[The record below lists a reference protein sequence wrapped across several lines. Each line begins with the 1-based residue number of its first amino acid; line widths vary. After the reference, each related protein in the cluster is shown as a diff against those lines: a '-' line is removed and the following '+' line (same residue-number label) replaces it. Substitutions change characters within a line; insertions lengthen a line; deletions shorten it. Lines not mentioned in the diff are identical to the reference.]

1 MLDTGVMAD
10 TTDELA
16 GCLRAWR
23 DRLTPEAVGLPAGGA
38 RRAPGLR
45 REEVAALAGLSV
57 DYLSRLEQGRASNPS
72 PSVLGP
78 LARALRLTDEERIH
92 LFRVAGQTD
101 NTCGCIDRH
110 LTPGVQRMLDRLG
123 DVPVL
128 VRDAAWS
135 VVAQNALS
143 VALMGDMRGEGRDGN
158 VAWRHFHD
166 AAPTRSVLTQDDID
180 AWEVGIVADL
190 RGAMATFPQDRFL
203 HDLWRDLVA
212 TSPRFAALAEQ
223 RCVGAH
229 QESRKTIDHPQVG
242 RITVDCDVLDV
253 RNGHLQM
260 VINTVQP
267 GSPDATAL
275 ALLGAV
281 GTQTFAG

>member
-1 MLDTGVMAD
+1 MPH

-45 REEVAALAGLSV
+45 REEVASLAGLSV
-57 DYLSRLEQGRASNPS
+57 DYLSRLEQGRATNPS
-72 PSVLGP
+72 SSVLGP
-78 LARALRLTDEERIH
+78 LARALRLTDEERAH
-92 LFRVAGQTD
+92 LFRVAGQAD
-101 NTCGCIDRH
+101 DACGCIDRH

-135 VVAQNALS
+135 IVAQNRLS
-143 VALMGDMRGEGRDGN
+143 VALMGDMGGEGRAGN

-166 AAPTRSVLTQDDID
+166 HASSRAVLTHEDI
-180 AWEVGIVADL
+180 AKWESGIVADL
-190 RGAMATFPQDRFL
+190 RSALGTFPNDEFL

-212 TSPRFAALAEQ
+212 TVPRFAALAEQ
-223 RCVGAH
+223 RCVGRH

-242 RITVDCDVLDV
+242 RVTVDCDVLAV
-253 RNGHLQM
+253 RDGHLFI
-260 VINTVQP
+260 VVNTTQP
-267 GSPDATAL
+267 GTPDATAL

>member
-1 MLDTGVMAD
+1 MAD
-10 TTDELA
+10 TRTTQRTTDELA

-45 REEVAALAGLSV
+45 REEVASLAGLSV
-57 DYLSRLEQGRASNPS
+57 DYLSRLEQGRATNPS

-92 LFRVAGQTD
+92 LFRVAGQADTS
-101 NTCGCIDRH
+101 CGCIDRH
-110 LTPGVQRMLDRLG
+110 LTPGVQRMLDRLT

-135 VVAQNALS
+135 IVAQNALS

-158 VAWRHFHD
+158 VAWRHFHHE
-166 AAPTRSVLTQDDID
+166 APSRAVLTHEDV
-180 AWEVGIVADL
+180 ARWESGIVADL
-190 RGAMATFPQDRFL
+190 RGALGTFPNDAFL
-203 HDLWRDLVA
+203 HALWRDLLA
-212 TSPRFAALAEQ
+212 TSPRFAKLAEQ
-223 RCVGAH
+223 RCVGSH
-229 QESRKTIDHPQVG
+229 RESRKTIDHPQVG
-242 RITVDCDVLDV
+242 RITVDCDVLEV
-253 RNGHLQM
+253 RDGHLQM

-267 GSPDATAL
+267 GTPDATAL

-281 GTQTFAG
+281 GTQTFA

>member
-1 MLDTGVMAD
+1 MRDNGSMAH

-16 GCLRAWR
+16 GFLRAWR

-57 DYLSRLEQGRASNPS
+57 DYLSRLEQGRATNPS

-78 LARALRLTDEERIH
+78 LARALRLTDEERVH
-92 LFRVAGQTD
+92 LFRLAGQAD
-101 NTCGCIDRH
+101 EASGCIDRH
-110 LTPGVQRMLDRLG
+110 MTPGVQRMLDRLG

-135 VVAQNALS
+135 IVAQNRMS
-143 VALMGDMRGEGRDGN
+143 VALMGDMRGEGRAGN

-166 AAPTRSVLTQDDID
+166 AVSSRSVLTYDDI
-180 AWEVGIVADL
+180 ASWESGIVADL
-190 RGAMATFPQDRFL
+190 RGALGAFPNDEFL

-212 TSPRFAALAEQ
+212 TVPRFAALAEQ
-223 RCVGAH
+223 RNVARH

-242 RITVDCDVLDV
+242 RVTVDCDVLSARD
-253 RNGHLQM
+253 GHLWI
-260 VINTVQP
+260 VVNTAQP
-267 GSPDATAL
+267 GTPDATAL

-281 GTQTFAG
+281 GTQTFAA